1 MPTPRHPRPQGFSTH
16 AVDDVVDD
24 DAPDHGYTKPS
35 KSQLKRDMT
44 ALQKLGEELVEQSAE
59 RLERVDLPDNLR
71 GAIEDVR
78 RISNHEGR
86 RRQMQYI
93 GRLMRDVDPAPI
105 RAALDAWAGA
115 SRAET
120 NLLHELERWRERLLE
135 NDEALTGFAT
145 EYPAALNP
153 ATLQQLRTTIRAT
166 RKERVDGRPPK
177 NFRELFKLVRAV
189 VVGDETK
196 IDDASDGRSDGADD
210 GASRPGY

>member
-1 MPTPRHPRPQGFSTH
+1 MTNQRSSRHQGHSTRPDPTEE
-16 AVDDVVDD
+16 
-24 DAPDHGYTKPS
+24 APDHVYTKPS
-35 KSQLKRDMT
+35 KSQQKRDMT

-59 RLERVDLPDNLR
+59 RLDRVDMPEGLR
-71 GAIEDVR
+71 TAIDDAR
-78 RISNHEGR
+78 RIHDHEGR

-135 NDEALTGFAT
+135 DEEALAGFAT

-153 ATLQQLRTTIRAT
+153 ATLQRLRAAVRAT
-166 RKERVDGRPPK
+166 KKERADNRPPK
-177 NFRELFKLVRAV
+177 NYRELFRLVRAV
-189 VVGDETK
+189 VVGDDATNAGDVNDAADD
-196 IDDASDGRSDGADD
+196 DDAGH
-210 GASRPGY
+210 GY

>member
-1 MPTPRHPRPQGFSTH
+1 MPSPRARDRSHSTSTT
-16 AVDDVVDD
+16 D

-35 KSQLKRDMT
+35 KSQQKRDMT

-59 RLERVDLPDNLR
+59 RLERVDMPDNLR
-71 GAIEDVR
+71 DAVDAAR
-78 RISNHEGR
+78 RITDHEGR

-135 NDEALTGFAT
+135 DDEALTGFAT

-153 ATLQQLRTTIRAT
+153 STLQRLRTTIRAT
-166 RKERVDGRPPK
+166 KKERADQRPPK
-177 NFRELFKLVRAV
+177 NYRELFKLVRAI
-189 VVGDETK
+189 VVGEDAATSGDR
-196 IDDASDGRSDGADD
+196 DDAVLQDRDA
-210 GASRPGY
+210 R